1 MISLGVLAQMTASG
15 YPAAEIWI
23 KIIVFCFIA
32 PAILTWVIS
41 ELFRKFGWIQ
51 HGDLKLHLENM

>member
-1 MISLGVLAQMTASG
+1 MTASG